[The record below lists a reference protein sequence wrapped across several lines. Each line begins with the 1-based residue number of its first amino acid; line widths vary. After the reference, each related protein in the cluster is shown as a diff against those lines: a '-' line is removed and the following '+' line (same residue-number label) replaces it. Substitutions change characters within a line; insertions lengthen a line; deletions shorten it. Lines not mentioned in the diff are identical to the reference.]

1 MRYPFNQLCYIAG
14 ILMFF
19 MTLTEILRLTVVL
32 PLSLIHI

>member
-19 MTLTEILRLTVVL
+19 MTLTEILRPVPAAL
-32 PLSLIHI
+32 PPW